1 MRLSWGS
8 ICTDHGYLIT
18 SAIGKAFQVLWRD
31 GSLVVVYPY
40 TRFSRFQAGLGT
52 FDHCACYTSDLAIV
66 KARFMSIA
74 GVIMWCDCFTF
85 LCFVLTSN
93 RVYSLLA
100 CLSLCFIH
108 FLGIPILSF
117 LLAWGFSIC
126 GIGFCHLCFMLLDV
140 EYPTVSRLR
149 LFVFIMSL
157 MPKKSKSVSS
167 Y

>member
-1 MRLSWGS
+1 MRLFWGS

-100 CLSLCFIH
+100 CLLLCFYP
-108 FLGIPILSF
+108 FPGDS
-117 LLAWGFSIC
+117 
-126 GIGFCHLCFMLLDV
+126 HLV
-140 EYPTVSRLR
+140 V
-149 LFVFIMSL
+149 VFIGLGFFYMWYWFLSSL
-157 MPKKSKSVSS
+157 FYVVRCRISHRLTSAAFCFYHVAYAKEI
-167 Y
+167 